1 MILRCNTYFAVFLS
15 VVYYM
20 LRFPNEVLR
29 HIYSFD
35 PTYHHIYKICIDE
48 LYNLEILFSNT
59 YLIKSIILRCN
70 KCFSSL

>member
-1 MILRCNTYFAVFLS
+1 
-15 VVYYM
+15 M

-48 LYNLEILFSNT
+48 LKQKWKKEYNDYVLWRSH
-59 YLIKSIILRCN
+59 C
-70 KCFSSL
+70 C